1 MLCIPFEEYSTQ
13 YCGSSTALLCYA
25 RYGDWNIFLLFLVA
39 LATIVCIGM
48 VGVTAGERT
57 VVRNFLKNKLCKK

>member
-1 MLCIPFEEYSTQ
+1 MGSEMCI
-13 YCGSSTALLCYA
+13 
-25 RYGDWNIFLLFLVA
+25 RDR
-39 LATIVCIGM
+39 ATIVCIGM